1 MNFEFAI
8 ANLIIFGP
16 GRFRRREKVG
26 TDTYLFDII
35 K

>member
-8 ANLIIFGP
+8 ASLIIFGP
-16 GRFRRREKVG
+16 GRFKVG